1 MGSSDPPFFTTFFG
15 GGQGFVADGEF
26 GVGVSVPAVWLA
38 GEECAS
44 SEGFAGSELD
54 ADERLPPPGG
64 FSAAGES
71 EQSGTV
77 FLACV
82 RCLAGGAVF
91 GVCDGDGEAGAGFA
105 LCAGGA

>member
-15 GGQGFVADGEF
+15 GGQGFAADGEF
-26 GVGVSVPAVWLA
+26 GVGVSVAAVWLA

-44 SEGFAGSELD
+44 SEAGFAGSGLD

-91 GVCDGDGEAGAGFA
+91 GVCGDEAGAGFA